1 MTDDDPLNGADIGD
15 TVTVRETTD
24 IWVGGLLDADATEG
38 SDRLADSEVVATEVV
53 TDEYGDQ
60 HLRVT
65 VESDVTKRLPRRWDT
80 AREPRTDS
88 ERRQARR
95 DRWASRL
102 ARWLPIPVTLGLG
115 LAITNR
121 VMSELSGDVT
131 INGAPLTYSPGEML
145 PAVLAVVAFA
155 ALIVWGIK
163 YLPGGQYGGAR

>member
-1 MTDDDPLNGADIGD
+1 MSDADPLDRADIGE

-65 VESDVTKRLPRRWDT
+65 VESDVTKRLPRRWDA
-80 AREPRTDS
+80 ARQPRTDS

-121 VMSELSGDVT
+121 VMSQLSGEVLID
-131 INGAPLTYSPGEML
+131 GAPLTYSVWDLVPVV
-145 PAVLAVVAFA
+145 AIVVLAVAVVSAM
-155 ALIVWGIK
+155 VHG
-163 YLPGGQYGGAR
+163 PRMGQGGDAR